1 MICMSTHNDILH
13 VQGVKSNGFGII
25 PKLVMQ
31 DTRLTRDAKAIY
43 AYFCSY
49 AGGGDTA
56 FPTVSKICHD
66 LGFGSEDTY
75 RKHFKLLV
83 KYGYIKVEQ
92 VRDSSGRFSHNVY
105 TLVDKP
111 EPEETEDTKVVTD
124 TQNLG
129 DGEKP
134 HENGIS
140 TDTQKHGDGKIRGRK
155 NWVTNNNSNINNN
168 SDINNNFNNN
178 IKEYNCLKE
187 VKARKENVPNTD
199 KNVVVVK
206 KDRKKKNTSA
216 DYKIDEKIKYFKQK
230 IEEVTGEVVVEEFL
244 KEFLKEPGADVKL
257 EHALKVYG
265 EISRVILTANDIQ
278 NPVGLLFYIAR
289 NNVQPPK
296 GRRADTVRTR
306 SSFNNFEQHEYSA
319 EELES
324 LFESF

>member
-83 KYGYIKVEQ
+83 KYGYIRVEQ

-155 NWVTNNNSNINNN
+155 NQVTNNNSNINNN
-168 SDINNNFNNN
+168 SDVNNNFNNS

-187 VKARKENVPNTD
+187 DKAHKENVLNTN
-199 KNVVVVK
+199 KNVVVK
-206 KDRKKKNTSA
+206 KNRKKKNTSE
-216 DYKIDEKIKYFKQK
+216 DYKIDEKIKYFESCQ
-230 IEEVTGEVVVEEFL
+230 ESCVWL
-244 KEFLKEPGADVKL
+244 K
-257 EHALKVYG
+257 
-265 EISRVILTANDIQ
+265 
-278 NPVGLLFYIAR
+278 
-289 NNVQPPK
+289 
-296 GRRADTVRTR
+296 
-306 SSFNNFEQHEYSA
+306 
-319 EELES
+319 
-324 LFESF
+324 

>member
-1 MICMSTHNDILH
+1 M
-13 VQGVKSNGFGII
+13 
-25 PKLVMQ
+25 
-31 DTRLTRDAKAIY
+31 
-43 AYFCSY
+43 
-49 AGGGDTA
+49 
-56 FPTVSKICHD
+56 
-66 LGFGSEDTY
+66 
-75 RKHFKLLV
+75 
-83 KYGYIKVEQ
+83 
-92 VRDSSGRFSHNVY
+92 
-105 TLVDKP
+105 
-111 EPEETEDTKVVTD
+111 
-124 TQNLG
+124 
-129 DGEKP
+129 
-134 HENGIS
+134 
-140 TDTQKHGDGKIRGRK
+140 
-155 NWVTNNNSNINNN
+155 
-168 SDINNNFNNN
+168 
-178 IKEYNCLKE
+178 
-187 VKARKENVPNTD
+187 PNTD

-296 GRRADTVRTR
+296 GKRTDATRTR